1 MGNTE
6 DKKDVELKRIPRNP
20 KIPMKDEEVNEILK
34 QAAEQIAE
42 KDNKMEK
49 TSDLTEKKVEDS
61 KETKPEK
68 KETEEKKAEAKSGSM
83 TKTPES
89 KKKEDSGRENID
101 LSAQDNKKVD
111 TKKNVASKGNGKK
124 SKGSKSKKLNEEK
137 GKETSDKQVSDDKK
151 LKDKKSESEKK
162 EDMTKLAST
171 KKNDKKQLKSEKDF
185 KVEDDIYV
193 ATKSS
198 DDKKNSVKNYKM
210 TKGEVVGS
218 VFEGIWTGIKLVV
231 LLLIVT
237 AVVGFFMSRDLLIR
251 GRSGEQLSKQ
261 GMNVAGTTL
270 ATRLE
275 EREDGKT
282 WNETVT
288 KEKLTLTADDGK
300 ILVAQKVVVNKKND
314 NWVVILHGQNGTVE
328 DIYDIGFHY
337 AAEGYNI
344 LMPDLRAHGESEGSF
359 YGMGWLDRLDVIN
372 WIDVILEEYPSA
384 NVIIHGIDL
393 GADTA
398 LMLSGEPLK
407 DSIKVIIAEG
417 AYTSAWDAVEMEY
430 KTRHEKWPVFPILH
444 MVNPVAKVWG
454 GYSLKEAD
462 AVKQV
467 KNAKVP
473 ILLIRGQNDTYV
485 TEAMTEELNQAITS
499 EHEVLTI
506 ATGTHEDCRFAEPDT
521 YYNKVM
527 EFIGKYVK

>member
-6 DKKDVELKRIPRNP
+6 DKKDMELKRIPRNP
-20 KIPMKDEEVNEILK
+20 NMPIKDEEVNELLK
-34 QAAEQIAE
+34 QAAEQISE
-42 KDNKMEK
+42 KENKVEK
-49 TSDLTEKKVEDS
+49 VSESSEKKVADS
-61 KETKPEK
+61 KDVKLDSTSET
-68 KETEEKKAEAKSGSM
+68 
-83 TKTPES
+83 TKISES
-89 KKKEDSGRENID
+89 KAKEDSVRENINLND
-101 LSAQDNKKVD
+101 STSKESLDKKSKDVKAEDEKAKDSKSKQSGEKKDKEKRDNQ
-111 TKKNVASKGNGKK
+111 SSNGKK
-124 SKGSKSKKLNEEK
+124 K
-137 GKETSDKQVSDDKK
+137 DDKK
-151 LKDKKSESEKK
+151 PETDKKADKEK
-162 EDMTKLAST
+162 TVAT
-171 KKNDKKQLKSEKDF
+171 KKNDPKQNESKKSNSEKDF
-185 KVEDDIYV
+185 KVEDDVYV
-193 ATKSS
+193 SKKSS
-198 DDKKNSVKNYKM
+198 DDKKGSAKNYKM

-231 LLLIVT
+231 LLTIIT
-237 AVVGFFMSRDLLIR
+237 AIVGFFMSRDLLIR
-251 GRSGEQLSKQ
+251 GRSGEQISKQ

-270 ATRLE
+270 STRLE

-282 WNETVT
+282 WNETVN

-300 ILVAQKVVVNKKND
+300 ILVAQKVVVNKKSND
-314 NWVVILHGQNGTVE
+314 WVVILHGQNGTVE

-372 WIDVILEEYPSA
+372 WIDVILDEYPSA

-417 AYTSAWDAVEMEY
+417 AYTSAWDAVKTEY

-485 TEAMTEELNQAITS
+485 TETMTEELNKAIAS
-499 EHEVLTI
+499 EHEVVTI